1 MNLKFRSQKF
11 ELHIRSST
19 RKRQEKTTVLMFL
32 PLSLSLV
39 LSFLIN
45 IMMLK
50 RAPYVSSEKFFIFY
64 FFRFFVISPVQILCV
79 SRTQGG
85 FVKRLFEVTF
95 FFLGILFTQEV
106 SALNYGYGYGG
117 LSGFG
122 RSGAF
127 GQSLFSSAMSGRAFN
142 QGFDSFSPDD
152 SSLDS
157 DDPFSYES
165 SVARARNTGAR
176 ELVGAILGGTASRST
191 EEQSTDS
198 RGAAELIS
206 SIIGAIDE
214 VGVEDPESFVARHQT
229 GAAALRRAASN
240 SSQLRQQEEDQR
252 REQEEQARQEEEAED
267 LMMCCS

>member
-1 MNLKFRSQKF
+1 
-11 ELHIRSST
+11 
-19 RKRQEKTTVLMFL
+19 
-32 PLSLSLV
+32 
-39 LSFLIN
+39 
-45 IMMLK
+45 
-50 RAPYVSSEKFFIFY
+50 
-64 FFRFFVISPVQILCV
+64 
-79 SRTQGG
+79 
-85 FVKRLFEVTF
+85 
-95 FFLGILFTQEV
+95 
-106 SALNYGYGYGG
+106 
-117 LSGFG
+117 
-122 RSGAF
+122 
-127 GQSLFSSAMSGRAFN
+127 MSGRAFN

-229 GAAALRRAASN
+229 GAAALRRAKLLIVLNFVSRKKIN
-240 SSQLRQQEEDQR
+240 EESKRNKQGKKRKLRI
-252 REQEEQARQEEEAED
+252 
-267 LMMCCS
+267 